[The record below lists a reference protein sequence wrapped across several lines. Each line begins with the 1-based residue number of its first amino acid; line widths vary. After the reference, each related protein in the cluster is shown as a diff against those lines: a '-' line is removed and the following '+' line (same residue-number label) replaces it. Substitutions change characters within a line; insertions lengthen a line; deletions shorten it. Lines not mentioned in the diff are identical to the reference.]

1 MAKKRTNN
9 NKTMKRRNFLKGAGA
24 AALGAAAV
32 SSFPAP
38 AISGGHMEWIA
49 CSAFGKAGGLG
60 KAIDRF
66 ASYVNNASDKLKIT
80 VYHGGELVPPLES
93 LDAVRSGAA
102 QMAYGAGYYWTNIS
116 MAPSFSAALPF
127 GLTAQEQ
134 NAWCYY
140 GGGIEAA
147 DKAYNAIGVKF
158 LPMGNTGNQMGG
170 WFNKEINSLADFEG
184 LKIRMPGLGGEVLK
198 SFGANTVLL
207 AGADVLP
214 SLASGAIDATEWI
227 GPAADLGKGLHQAA
241 KYYYNPGWHEPA
253 TILDCSIDMFEWE
266 KLDDATKELV
276 TIATKAVNMEVLS
289 MFQAAND
296 SSYQKLINEHGVQ
309 MRQLPD
315 PVMNALGQRAG
326 EVCSSIAAED
336 PVSQALFSHIVEFRS
351 SILRWTN
358 TSEKEYMRVRSLPFT
373 YPSA

>member
-1 MAKKRTNN
+1 MAKKAKN

-24 AALGAAAV
+24 AALGAATV

-49 CSAFGKAGGLG
+49 CSAFGKASGLG

-66 ASYVNNASDKLKIT
+66 ASYINNASDKLKIT

-147 DKAYNAIGVKF
+147 DKAYNSIGVKF

-170 WFNKEINSLADFEG
+170 WFNKEINSLSDFDG

-198 SFGANTVLL
+198 TFGANTVLL

-227 GPAADLGKGLHQAA
+227 GPAADLGKGLYQAA
-241 KYYYNPGWHEPA
+241 QYYYNPGWHEPA

-266 KLDDATKELV
+266 KLDDATRELI
-276 TIATKAVNMEVLS
+276 TIASKAVNMEVLS
-289 MFQAAND
+289 FFQAVND

-315 PVMNALGQRAG
+315 DVMNALGQRAG

>member
-1 MAKKRTNN
+1 MAKKKS

-49 CSAFGKAGGLG
+49 CSAFGKASGLG

-66 ASYVNNASDKLKIT
+66 ASYINNASDKLKVT

-266 KLDDATKELV
+266 KLDDATRELITV
-276 TIATKAVNMEVLS
+276 ATKAVNMEVLS
-289 MFQAAND
+289 FFQAVND

-326 EVCSSIAAED
+326 EVCSAIAAED

>member
-1 MAKKRTNN
+1 MAKKTKN

-24 AALGAAAV
+24 AALGAATV

-49 CSAFGKAGGLG
+49 CSAFGKATGLG
-60 KAIDRF
+60 KAIERF
-66 ASYVNNASDKLKIT
+66 ASYINNASDKLKIT

-147 DKAYNAIGVKF
+147 DKAYNSIGVKF

-170 WFNKEINSLADFEG
+170 WFNKEINSLSDFDG

-198 SFGANTVLL
+198 TFGANTVLL

-241 KYYYNPGWHEPA
+241 QYYYNPGWHEPA

-266 KLDDATKELV
+266 KLDDATRELI
-276 TIATKAVNMEVLS
+276 TIASKAVNMEVLS
-289 MFQAAND
+289 FFQAVND

-315 PVMNALGQRAG
+315 DVMNALGQRAG

>member
-1 MAKKRTNN
+1 MAKKKSN

-49 CSAFGKAGGLG
+49 CSAFGKASGLG

-170 WFNKEINSLADFEG
+170 WFNKEINSLADFKG

>member
-1 MAKKRTNN
+1 MAKKIKN
-9 NKTMKRRNFLKGAGA
+9 NKPMKRRNFLKGASA

-66 ASYVNNASDKLKIT
+66 ASYVNNQSDKLKIS

-147 DKAYNAIGVKF
+147 DKAYNSIGVKF

-170 WFNKEINSLADFEG
+170 WFNKEINSISDFDG

-266 KLDDATKELV
+266 KLDDATRELV
-276 TIATKAVNMEVLS
+276 TVASKAVNMEVLS

-315 PVMNALGQRAG
+315 EVMNALGQRAG
-326 EVCSSIAAED
+326 EVCSSIASED
-336 PVSQALFSHIVEFRS
+336 SISQELFSHIVEFRS

-358 TSEKEYMRVRSLPFT
+358 TSEREYMRVRSLPFA

>member
-1 MAKKRTNN
+1 MAKKKTN

-66 ASYVNNASDKLKIT
+66 ASYINNASDKLKIT

-241 KYYYNPGWHEPA
+241 KYYYNPGSHEPA

-276 TIATKAVNMEVLS
+276 TIASKAVNMEVLS

>member
-1 MAKKRTNN
+1 MAKKTKN

-24 AALGAAAV
+24 AALGAATV

-49 CSAFGKAGGLG
+49 CSAFGKASGLG

-66 ASYVNNASDKLKIT
+66 ASYINNASDKLKVT

-266 KLDDATKELV
+266 KLDDATRELITV
-276 TIATKAVNMEVLS
+276 ASKAVNMEVLS
-289 MFQAAND
+289 FFQAVND

-326 EVCSSIAAED
+326 EVCSAIAAED

>member
-1 MAKKRTNN
+1 MAKKKIN

-66 ASYVNNASDKLKIT
+66 ASYINNASDKLKIT

-276 TIATKAVNMEVLS
+276 TIASKAVNMEVLS

>member
-1 MAKKRTNN
+1 MAKKKSN

>member
-1 MAKKRTNN
+1 MAKKKIN

>member
-1 MAKKRTNN
+1 MAKKTKN

-24 AALGAAAV
+24 AALGAATV

-49 CSAFGKAGGLG
+49 CSAFGKASGLG

-66 ASYVNNASDKLKIT
+66 ASYINNASDKLKIT

-147 DKAYNAIGVKF
+147 DKAYNSIGVKF

-170 WFNKEINSLADFEG
+170 WFNKEINSLADFDG

-241 KYYYNPGWHEPA
+241 QYYYNPGWHEPA

-266 KLDDATKELV
+266 KLDDATRELI
-276 TIATKAVNMEVLS
+276 TIASKAVNMEVLS
-289 MFQAAND
+289 FFQAVND

-315 PVMNALGQRAG
+315 DVMNALGQRAG

>member
-1 MAKKRTNN
+1 MAKKEKN
-9 NKTMKRRNFLKGAGA
+9 NKTMKRRSFLKGAGA
-24 AALGAAAV
+24 AALGAATV

-49 CSAFGKAGGLG
+49 CSAFGKASGLG

-66 ASYVNNASDKLKIT
+66 ASYINNASDKLKIT

-147 DKAYNAIGVKF
+147 DKAYNSIGVKF

-170 WFNKEINSLADFEG
+170 WFNKEINSLADFDG

-198 SFGANTVLL
+198 TFGANTVLL

-241 KYYYNPGWHEPA
+241 QYYYNPGWHEPA

-266 KLDDATKELV
+266 KLDDTTKEII
-276 TIATKAVNMEVLS
+276 TIASKAVNMEVLS
-289 MFQAAND
+289 FFQAVND

-315 PVMNALGQRAG
+315 DVMNALGQRAG